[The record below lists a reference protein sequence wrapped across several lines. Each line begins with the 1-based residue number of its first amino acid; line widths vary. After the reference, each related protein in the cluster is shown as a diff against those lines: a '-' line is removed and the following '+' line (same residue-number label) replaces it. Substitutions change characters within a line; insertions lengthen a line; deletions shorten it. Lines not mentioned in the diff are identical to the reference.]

1 MSENTP
7 RQTRSPGQPGET
19 AGSTSGGRPEGGQHG
34 DRRET
39 LTKATQII
47 WLVTGILEALIGIR
61 VVLRLLAA
69 SPEAGFAQFIYGIT
83 GVFVAPFSLLFQDP
97 SAVGAVL
104 ELSSLVAMLIYALA
118 AWGLVRILWVVLDE
132 SPRHGGG
139 PGAPA

>member
-1 MSENTP
+1 M
-7 RQTRSPGQPGET
+7 
-19 AGSTSGGRPEGGQHG
+19 
-34 DRRET
+34 
-39 LTKATQII
+39 TKATQII

-83 GVFVAPFSLLFQDP
+83 AVFVAPFGLLFQDP

-118 AWGLVRILWVVLDE
+118 AWGLVRILWVILDE